1 VNTFAFKYEPVCP
14 KHHNRAVLITLNPGL
29 LRPTPNTAADH
40 FAGNAH
46 AMLLQLPG
54 LKLSNV
60 LLLRSLSSLS
70 IPLIEGGVYNQGV
83 DHARVMMVL
92 RAF

>member
-1 VNTFAFKYEPVCP
+1 VNTLVLKYNPVDP
-14 KHHNRAVLITLNPGL
+14 KHHNRAALINLN
-29 LRPTPNTAADH
+29 PTPNTAADH

-46 AMLLQLPG
+46 ATLLQLPG
-54 LKLSNV
+54 VKMCNV

-83 DHARVMMVL
+83 VQARVMLAL
-92 RAF
+92 RAI